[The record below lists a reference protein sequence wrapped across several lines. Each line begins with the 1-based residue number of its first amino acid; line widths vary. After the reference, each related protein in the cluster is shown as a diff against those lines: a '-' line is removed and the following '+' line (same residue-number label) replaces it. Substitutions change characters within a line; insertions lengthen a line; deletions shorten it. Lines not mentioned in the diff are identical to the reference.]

1 MYLIEP
7 IRNGEWIY
15 NQGLLMAIQSYARD
29 HLFLDDD
36 IVFPYMPKPSV
47 QILSLIHISEPT
59 RREWLSRMPSS
70 A

>member
-29 HLFLDDD
+29 HLFLDCLL
-36 IVFPYMPKPSV
+36 YTSPS
-47 QILSLIHISEPT
+47 P
-59 RREWLSRMPSS
+59 RD
-70 A
+70 